1 MRKVLGCVK
10 RAQEE
15 FEMIAEGDVV
25 AVGLSGGKDS
35 MTLLYAL
42 HLFQRFSPVS
52 YTLKAITIDLGFPG
66 FDLEAITRYCES
78 LGVEHLIER
87 TRISE
92 IVFEERK
99 EKNPC
104 SLCARLRR
112 GRINRICD
120 ERGITKLA
128 LAHHGDDAIETL
140 FLNMLFE
147 SRIDTFRPVTI
158 YERAEVTMIRPLF
171 FATEEDVSNAI
182 VKENIPVVKNPCPA
196 SGNTKRESIK
206 IFLRDLNA
214 FAPGGKNHAIE
225 AIAKMEKN
233 KKSSEKFSIIQK

>member
-15 FEMIAEGDVV
+15 FEMIADGDVV

-35 MTLLYAL
+35 MALLYAL

-66 FDLEAITRYCES
+66 FDLEAITRYCDN
-78 LGVEHLIER
+78 LGVEHLIAQ
-87 TRISE
+87 TRIGE

-120 ERGITKLA
+120 EQGITKLA

-140 FLNMLFE
+140 FMNILFE
-147 SRIDTFRPVTI
+147 SRIDSFQPVTT

-171 FATEEDVSNAI
+171 FATEEDLSRAVE
-182 VKENIPVVKNPCPA
+182 KEKIPVIQNPCPA
-196 SGNTKRESIK
+196 SGNTKRETVK
-206 IFLRDLNA
+206 KYLRELDDLTPN
-214 FAPGGKNHAIE
+214 GKKHAIE
-225 AIAKMEKN
+225 AIVKMEKS
-233 KKSSEKFSIIQK
+233 KKSSRKFSVI